1 VIKRTIQ
8 VTNKLGLHAR
18 ASAKLTQTAGRF
30 KSQVWIARNG
40 RRVNAKS
47 IMGVMMLA
55 AGSARRSRSR
65 PTAPTRP
72 RRSTRGE
79 ALREQVRRGRMSER
93 ATSTVCF
100 TMHGIGVSGGIAI
113 GHAHLFA
120 GMQAEAEHYQ
130 IVNAD
135 VPREQRR
142 YDRAV
147 REVKDELKELA
158 ESVRH
163 SAASEL
169 APFVNLHLLLLE
181 DAAFTEAPREII
193 REQHCN
199 AEWALRAQLDE
210 LMAQFTDIEDPYLR
224 EREADV
230 RQVAERILAAL
241 AGTQRRIPSK
251 PVREDASILVAR
263 ELSPAD
269 VILFREHPFASFI
282 TDLGGAT
289 SHTAIVARSMNIPA
303 IVALHHSRTLIRED
317 ELLIVDGT
325 QGVVIVNPDRH
336 VLAEYRLKQ
345 NEARLERDKLKR
357 LKTAPAATLDGTAVQ
372 LFANIELPNDIEA
385 VKASG
390 ATGVGLFRSEFLF
403 MNRRDLPD
411 EDEQYEAYRDV
422 VEGLKGLPVTIR
434 TLDLGADK
442 PLDSQESGAVNP
454 ALGLRAIRYCL
465 SEPQVFNTQLRAI
478 LRASRHGKVLILI
491 PMLSTWNELTQT
503 LAAVRIAKEQLKDE
517 GVKFDEYVPI
527 GGMIEVPAAAIA
539 LPMFIRKLDFLS
551 IGTNDLIQY
560 TLAIDRADDRVA
572 HLYDPLHPAVLNL
585 LAGVIRTARENEKPI
600 AVCGEMAGDVELTRL
615 LLGFGLR
622 HFSMH
627 PAHLLSVKQRVLM
640 TSLPDIAPTVARILK
655 TDEPDKLQGLIEK
668 LNS

>member
-1 VIKRTIQ
+1 VAPE
-8 VTNKLGLHAR
+8 GA
-18 ASAKLTQTAGRF
+18 
-30 KSQVWIARNG
+30 
-40 RRVNAKS
+40 
-47 IMGVMMLA
+47 
-55 AGSARRSRSR
+55 R
-65 PTAPTRP
+65 PTP
-72 RRSTRGE
+72 SN
-79 ALREQVRRGRMSER
+79 VS
-93 ATSTVCF
+93 F

-120 GMQAEAEHYQ
+120 GMSAEVDHYEISAAEV
-130 IVNAD
+130 I
-135 VPREQRR
+135 REQRR

-147 REVKDELKELA
+147 KEVREELNELS

-163 SAASEL
+163 GPSAEL
-169 APFVNLHLLLLE
+169 APFVNVHMLLLE
-181 DAAFTEAPREII
+181 DGAFSEAPRDII

-210 LMAQFTDIEDPYLR
+210 LLAQFSDIEDPYLKAR
-224 EREADV
+224 EDDV

-241 AGTQRRIPSK
+241 AGTQRRIAMK

-263 ELSPAD
+263 DLSPAD
-269 VILFREHPFASFI
+269 VILFREHPFAAFV

-289 SHTAIVARSMNIPA
+289 SHTAIIARSMNIPA
-303 IVALHHSRTLIRED
+303 IVALHHSRALIHED
-317 ELLIVDGT
+317 ELIIIDGT

-345 NEARLERDKLKR
+345 NQARLERDKLKR
-357 LKTAPAATLDGTAVQ
+357 LRSAPAATLDGTPVQ
-372 LFANIELPNDIEA
+372 LYANIELPSDVES

-390 ATGVGLFRSEFLF
+390 ATGIGLFRSEFLF

-411 EDEQYEAYRDV
+411 EDEQYEAYRAV
-422 VEGLKGLPVTIR
+422 VEGMKGLPVTIR

-442 PLDSQESGAVNP
+442 TIDGQGDQNSVTANP

-478 LRASRHGKVLILI
+478 LRASKHGKVLILI
-491 PMLSTWNELTQT
+491 PMLTTWNELTQ
-503 LAAVRIAKEQLKDE
+503 AIACVQQAKEQLRDE
-517 GVKFDEYVPI
+517 GVKFDDYVPL

-560 TLAIDRADDRVA
+560 TLAIDRADDKVA
-572 HLYDPLHPAVLNL
+572 HLYDPLHPAVLAL
-585 LAGVIRTARENEKPI
+585 VAGVIRTAQQHEKPV
-600 AVCGEMAGDVELTRL
+600 AVCGEMAGDVELTRM

-627 PAHLLSVKQRVLM
+627 PAHLLAVKQRVLM
-640 TSLPDIAPTVARILK
+640 TSLPDIAPVVARILK
-655 TDEPDKLQGLIEK
+655 ADDPEKMQGLIEK
-668 LNS
+668 LNT